1 MIGRGKASIRLFV
14 CAAFVLCA
22 TAATVALAVPVVVSE
37 GIVVAV
43 GKSAITIEHPA
54 DLSRREVA
62 VNMNTKITKNGNL
75 ARFGELVPGDTVT
88 VRVRPLGDKL
98 LALAI
103 SAVSAPAP

>member
-1 MIGRGKASIRLFV
+1 MIRKCKASKRLFV
-14 CAAFVLCA
+14 CAALVLS
-22 TAATVALAVPVVVSE
+22 ATVATVAPAAPVQVYEGTVVL
-37 GIVVAV
+37 V
-43 GKSAITIEHPA
+43 GKGVITLENPH

-75 ARFGELVPGDTVT
+75 ARFGELAPGDAVT